1 MIMDFSVKDFNVR
14 LRTIRLREVII
25 AYAISTIL
33 TLYLLENVFFISNDQ
48 MPTIIFDLF
57 MMIFFCFALSGTR
70 GFKKDLDEVFL
81 PTTIIRIVFL
91 CAVNIFFELAL
102 MNFIPLTDFFF
113 NGASY
118 YAIGMDSG
126 FGILAYVLDFILAV
140 VIAPISEELLYRG
153 VLFNRL
159 KIRKGVYWG
168 LLISS
173 IIFGIGHYY
182 GEDPFMHVISA
193 MIFGMLMCALY
204 LKTDNIMICMA
215 VHFLSNLFV
224 YFSETGIPDLLFSFQ
239 NMIPILFICALFSL
253 IFVPAY
259 ILYYA
264 HKFNA

>member
-1 MIMDFSVKDFNVR
+1 MDFSVKDFNVR
-14 LRTIRLREVII
+14 LRTIRLREAII

-57 MMIFFCFALSGTR
+57 MMIFFCFALSDTR

-81 PTTIIRIVFL
+81 PTTIIRIIFL

-113 NGASY
+113 NGAS
-118 YAIGMDSG
+118 
-126 FGILAYVLDFILAV
+126 
-140 VIAPISEELLYRG
+140 

-173 IIFGIGHYY
+173 VIFGIGHYY

-224 YFSETGIPDLLFSFQ
+224 YFNETDIPDLLFSFQ
-239 NMIPILFICALFSL
+239 SMIPILFICALFSL

>member
-1 MIMDFSVKDFNVR
+1 MDFSVKDFNVR
-14 LRTIRLREVII
+14 LRTIRLREAII

-57 MMIFFCFALSGTR
+57 MMIFFCFALSDTR

-81 PTTIIRIVFL
+81 PTTIIRIIFL

-102 MNFIPLTDFFF
+102 
-113 NGASY
+113 
-118 YAIGMDSG
+118 
-126 FGILAYVLDFILAV
+126 
-140 VIAPISEELLYRG
+140 

-173 IIFGIGHYY
+173 VIFGIGHYY

-224 YFSETGIPDLLFSFQ
+224 YFNETDIPDLLFSFQ
-239 NMIPILFICALFSL
+239 SMIPILFICALFSL

>member
-1 MIMDFSVKDFNVR
+1 MDFSVKDFNVR

-70 GFKKDLDEVFL
+70 GFKKDLNEVFL
-81 PTTIIRIVFL
+81 PTTIIRIIFL

-102 MNFIPLTDFFF
+102 VNFIPLADFFF

-173 IIFGIGHYY
+173 VIFLFPKIYVCKVS
-182 GEDPFMHVISA
+182 VI
-193 MIFGMLMCALY
+193 
-204 LKTDNIMICMA
+204 
-215 VHFLSNLFV
+215 
-224 YFSETGIPDLLFSFQ
+224 
-239 NMIPILFICALFSL
+239 
-253 IFVPAY
+253 VP
-259 ILYYA
+259 
-264 HKFNA
+264 

>member
-1 MIMDFSVKDFNVR
+1 MDFSVKDFNVR

-81 PTTIIRIVFL
+81 PTTIIRI
-91 CAVNIFFELAL
+91 IF
-102 MNFIPLTDFFF
+102 PDFFF

-173 IIFGIGHYY
+173 VIFGIGHYY

-224 YFSETGIPDLLFSFQ
+224 YFNETGIPDLLFSPEHDSNIIHMRPVF
-239 NMIPILFICALFSL
+239 IDICAG
-253 IFVPAY
+253 
-259 ILYYA
+259 LYPLLCP
-264 HKFNA
+264 

>member
-1 MIMDFSVKDFNVR
+1 MDFSVKDFNVR

-126 FGILAYVLDFILAV
+126 FGILAYILDFILAV

-153 VLFNRL
+153 VLFNR
-159 KIRKGVYWG
+159 
-168 LLISS
+168 
-173 IIFGIGHYY
+173 
-182 GEDPFMHVISA
+182 
-193 MIFGMLMCALY
+193 Y

-224 YFSETGIPDLLFSFQ
+224 YFNETGIPDLLFSFQ
-239 NMIPILFICALFSL
+239 SMIPILFICALFSL

>member
-1 MIMDFSVKDFNVR
+1 MDFSVKDFNVR
-14 LRTIRLREVII
+14 LRTIRLREAII

-33 TLYLLENVFFISNDQ
+33 TLYLLENVF
-48 MPTIIFDLF
+48 LF

-81 PTTIIRIVFL
+81 PTTIIRIIFL

-102 MNFIPLTDFFF
+102 VNFIPLADFFF

-173 IIFGIGHYY
+173 VIFGIGHYY
-182 GEDPFMHVISA
+182 GEDPLMHVISA

-215 VHFLSNLFV
+215 VHFLSNL
-224 YFSETGIPDLLFSFQ
+224 SLLC
-239 NMIPILFICALFSL
+239 P
-253 IFVPAY
+253 
-259 ILYYA
+259 
-264 HKFNA
+264 

>member
-1 MIMDFSVKDFNVR
+1 MDFSVKDFNVR
-14 LRTIRLREVII
+14 LRTIRLREAII

-81 PTTIIRIVFL
+81 PTTIIRIIFL

-102 MNFIPLTDFFF
+102 
-113 NGASY
+113 
-118 YAIGMDSG
+118 
-126 FGILAYVLDFILAV
+126 
-140 VIAPISEELLYRG
+140 IAPISEELLYRG

-173 IIFGIGHYY
+173 VIFGIGHYY
-182 GEDPFMHVISA
+182 GEDPLMHVISA

-224 YFSETGIPDLLFSFQ
+224 YFNETGIPDLLFSFQ
-239 NMIPILFICALFSL
+239 SMIPILFICALFSL

>member
-1 MIMDFSVKDFNVR
+1 MDFSVKDFNVR

-173 IIFGIGHYY
+173 
-182 GEDPFMHVISA
+182 V
-193 MIFGMLMCALY
+193 IFGMLMCALY

-224 YFSETGIPDLLFSFQ
+224 YFNETGIPDLLFSFQ
-239 NMIPILFICALFSL
+239 SMIPILFICSLFSL